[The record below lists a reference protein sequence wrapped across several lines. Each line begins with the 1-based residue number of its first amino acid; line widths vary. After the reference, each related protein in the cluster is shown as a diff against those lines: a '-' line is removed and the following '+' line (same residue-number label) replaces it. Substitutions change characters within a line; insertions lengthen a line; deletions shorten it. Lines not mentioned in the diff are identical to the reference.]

1 MELYIAK
8 NLPTKHYEKKWQFC
22 VGHCHA
28 ATLLRTDTLKIL
40 KRIHDE
46 LGIRQVRFHGTFN
59 DDMGV
64 VQNFPQVFGIP
75 VGEHIVET
83 NFYRV
88 GVLYDNILALGMK
101 PFVELSFI
109 PSLLAKDPKRS
120 FVYGSASLGSV
131 TSMPRD
137 FEEWKCFIKAY
148 LAYLFHRYGEEEVA
162 QWYFEVWNEP
172 DLANTFFTDSQDG
185 YLALYEATAR
195 AIKEFCP
202 RLRVGGPAS
211 SASRWVDV
219 LVKYCKEHNIPLDF
233 VSTHQYIGDPFMGVS
248 AEEAEKSFEELQAEE
263 EANKKKRLEQLAALK
278 RGFEALPA
286 DTPFIDAIQKLFGGV
301 DFTENDYDRDIFPKN
316 AAKVREQAEGLP
328 VFYTEWNLSA
338 NFASPSQDMRKVA
351 AYDVRTSLAIEELVD
366 GDSIWCASDIFEEL
380 HQFKEPFHGG
390 YGIMNLNGIP
400 KPVFYALR
408 MLAQAGDSRIQLD
421 EKQFGETEAA
431 AFESE
436 TEKQVLLFRFNSRQ
450 LNLPKE
456 SVKVSVELEKAPKR
470 VYLQRIDEDHCNP
483 RKVWEEMGSP
493 NDLNAAEVAQI
504 IEKSDMRDETLPY
517 TYENGLLSASVN
529 VGVNDVYFIRIVK

>member
-1 MELYIAK
+1 M
-8 NLPTKHYEKKWQFC
+8 
-22 VGHCHA
+22 
-28 ATLLRTDTLKIL
+28 
-40 KRIHDE
+40 
-46 LGIRQVRFHGTFN
+46 
-59 DDMGV
+59 
-64 VQNFPQVFGIP
+64 
-75 VGEHIVET
+75 
-83 NFYRV
+83 
-88 GVLYDNILALGMK
+88 
-101 PFVELSFI
+101 
-109 PSLLAKDPKRS
+109 
-120 FVYGSASLGSV
+120 
-131 TSMPRD
+131 
-137 FEEWKCFIKAY
+137 
-148 LAYLFHRYGEEEVA
+148 
-162 QWYFEVWNEP
+162 
-172 DLANTFFTDSQDG
+172 
-185 YLALYEATAR
+185 
-195 AIKEFCP
+195 
-202 RLRVGGPAS
+202 
-211 SASRWVDV
+211 
-219 LVKYCKEHNIPLDF
+219 
-233 VSTHQYIGDPFMGVS
+233 
-248 AEEAEKSFEELQAEE
+248 
-263 EANKKKRLEQLAALK
+263 
-278 RGFEALPA
+278 
-286 DTPFIDAIQKLFGGV
+286 
-301 DFTENDYDRDIFPKN
+301 
-316 AAKVREQAEGLP
+316 REQAEGLP

-504 IEKSDMRDETLPY
+504 IEKSDMRDEELPY